1 MSRVM
6 RTAAAVDY
14 PYSDGRPMAESEHQL
29 VPMLYL
35 LTALRAHFRERA
47 DVYVGGDMFVYYEE
61 GNPAAVV
68 APDVFVVVGAPKRA
82 DDPRLSY
89 KLWEEPKGPDFVL
102 EVVSRSTW
110 VTDRDE
116 KPKLYASLG
125 VEEYWLYDPTG
136 ERLASRLRGMRLVGG
151 VYHEIAPETRVL
163 DAERRADSL
172 GARTLHSVV
181 LGLDLRVGRDG
192 ALRMRDPVTEEELR
206 TYDEEHDA
214 RLAAEAARKAAEA
227 ARLAAEAARKAAESR
242 AKREAEAWS
251 AEAAAREGAEARV
264 AELES
269 LVRKLRDGRSSQGD
283 G

>member
-6 RTAAAVDY
+6 RTAVAVDY
-14 PYSDGRPMAESEHQL
+14 PYSDGRPMAESEHHL

-35 LTALRAHFRERA
+35 LTVLRAHFRERA
-47 DVYVGGDMFVYYEE
+47 EVYVGGDMFVYYEE

-68 APDVFVVVGAPKRA
+68 APDVFVVVGAAKRA

-102 EVVSRSTW
+102 EVVSRRTW

-136 ERLASRLRGMRLVGG
+136 ERVASRLRGMRLVDG
-151 VYHEIAPETRVL
+151 VYREIGPEPTVL
-163 DAERRADSL
+163 DADRRASSL
-172 GARTLHSVV
+172 SARTLHSVV
-181 LGLDLRVGRDG
+181 LGLDMWADRDG
-192 ALRMRDPVTEEELR
+192 AMRMRDPATGEELR

-214 RLAAEAARKAAEA
+214 RLVAEAARRAAEAACKAAEG
-227 ARLAAEAARKAAESR
+227 R
-242 AKREAEAWS
+242 AGREAEARN
-251 AEAAAREGAEARV
+251 AEAAAREVADARV
-264 AELES
+264 AELEA
-269 LVRKLRDGRSSQGD
+269 LVRELRGGRSSPG
-283 G
+283 GG